1 MFGAWCPAS
10 SGKPAGLAESNRQFP
25 RGLVKVID
33 MSDFIQVREWDAEAF
48 HRRVLE
54 LEKKGYVWQRE
65 TYRVT
70 AEMDPETGK
79 VIHLYTIEMC
89 TASQSAETRMP
100 DEETHSK

>member
-1 MFGAWCPAS
+1 M
-10 SGKPAGLAESNRQFP
+10 SN
-25 RGLVKVID
+25 
-33 MSDFIQVREWDAEAF
+33 FIQVRDWDPDAF

-70 AEMDPETGK
+70 PEMDPETGK

-89 TASQSAETRMP
+89 LVSQDDETGAP
-100 DEETHSK
+100 DERNRSK

>member
-1 MFGAWCPAS
+1 
-10 SGKPAGLAESNRQFP
+10 
-25 RGLVKVID
+25 
-33 MSDFIQVREWDAEAF
+33 MSTFIQVREWDPDAF

-70 AEMDPETGK
+70 PETDPETGQ

-89 TASQSAETRMP
+89 LRSRDTEPVEA
-100 DEETHSK
+100 DEGARPK

>member
-1 MFGAWCPAS
+1 
-10 SGKPAGLAESNRQFP
+10 
-25 RGLVKVID
+25 
-33 MSDFIQVREWDAEAF
+33 MSEVIQVREWDPEAF

-65 TYRVT
+65 TYRVM

-89 TASQSAETRMP
+89 APSQGTESRTP

>member
-1 MFGAWCPAS
+1 
-10 SGKPAGLAESNRQFP
+10 L
-25 RGLVKVID
+25 
-33 MSDFIQVREWDAEAF
+33 SDIIQVREWDPEAF

-79 VIHLYTIEMC
+79 VIHLYTIDMC
-89 TASQSAETRMP
+89 AANQGAEPGRP

>member
-1 MFGAWCPAS
+1 MA
-10 SGKPAGLAESNRQFP
+10 
-25 RGLVKVID
+25 
-33 MSDFIQVREWDAEAF
+33 DFIQVREWDPEAF

-65 TYRVT
+65 TYRVM

-89 TASQSAETRMP
+89 RGPGAEPGAP
-100 DEETHSK
+100 DEKTNSK